1 MIIEKQLYQKTMA
14 NIILYHNPRCSKS
27 RDALALLE
35 SRNIQAEVIRYLD
48 TPPDF
53 AALEGIFQKLGLDS
67 PRGMMRVKDELYKTL
82 GLDTAELSNEQ
93 LLQAIA
99 EHPALLERPIA
110 IVGNRAAIGR
120 PLNNIEAILP

>member
-1 MIIEKQLYQKTMA
+1 MA

>member
-1 MIIEKQLYQKTMA
+1 MA
-14 NIILYHNPRCSKS
+14 NIILYHNPKCSKS

-35 SRNIQAEVIRYLD
+35 SRGIQTEIIRYLD

-53 AALEGIFQKLGLDS
+53 ATLLQIFQKLGSDS
-67 PRGMMRVKDELYKTL
+67 PRSMMRVKDELYKSL
-82 GLDTAELSNEQ
+82 GLDQPDLSNEQ

-110 IVGNRAAIGR
+110 VVGDRAAVGR
-120 PLNNIEAILP
+120 PLDNIEAILL

>member
-1 MIIEKQLYQKTMA
+1 MTDTIT
-14 NIILYHNPRCSKS
+14 LYHNPRCSKS

-35 SRNIQAEVIRYLD
+35 ARQLPHQVVRYLD

-53 AALEGIFQKLGLDS
+53 ATLKQLFRQLGLEN
-67 PRGMMRVKDELYKTL
+67 PREMMRVKDELYKTL
-82 GLDTAELSNEQ
+82 ALDNPDLNNDA

-110 IVGNRAAIGR
+110 VAGQRAAIGR
-120 PLNNIEAILP
+120 PLENIEAILPA

>member
-1 MIIEKQLYQKTMA
+1 MA

-53 AALEGIFQKLGLDS
+53 ATLKTVFQKLGLDS

-82 GLDTAELSNEQ
+82 GLDKAELSNEQ

-110 IVGNRAAIGR
+110 VVGNRAAIVR